1 MVCLGVKADIL
12 QIAGFQEGCL
22 PFKYLRIPITAD
34 RMTRVQCQVLI
45 EKFTARITSFGTRHL
60 SYSGRLVLINS
71 VLTSLYSYWMTI
83 FIIPK
88 GVLSRLNSMCRN
100 FLWDGTIDH
109 IRAPPVSWE
118 KICSPK
124 NEGGLG
130 IRDSFVWN
138 TAAIGKLVWWVYFNP
153 DKLWVKWVSQI
164 YLKGQ
169 AWPDYQPSGDL
180 SWGWKSVFRVR
191 DKMSQGYVQGQ
202 WVLDTKGYTLKSG
215 YELLRVKFQ
224 PVVWHKA
231 IWNLW
236 CVPKH
241 RFICWMMVRN
251 VMQVKSKLFHLGIS
265 PDDLCLLCGGAT
277 ETHVHL
283 FEQCVYSRS
292 VLQGMATLCQ
302 INIPSVNIL
311 QWVWNQKWA
320 KARKGIVLC
329 AFMACYYH
337 IWMMRN
343 RARMELHLPRPAVAL
358 HQAKCS
364 AKMRINVL
372 SSQLDLCTRSW
383 LESIDLCK

>member
-1 MVCLGVKADIL
+1 MGFKYHPLCSKLKLSYLMFAEDLLLFSKGDTASIMVLLRAFATFSRASGLQMSPSKTNAYFNGVPGGVKADIL
-12 QIAGFQEGCL
+12 QIAWFQEGCL
-22 PFKYLRIPITAD
+22 PFKYLGIPITA
-34 RMTRVQCQVLI
+34 
-45 EKFTARITSFGTRHL
+45 
-60 SYSGRLVLINS
+60 
-71 VLTSLYSYWMTI
+71 VLTSLYSYWMNI

-88 GVLSRLNSMCRN
+88 GVLSRLNSICRN
-100 FLWDGTIDH
+100 LLWDGTIDH
-109 IRAPPVSWE
+109 IRVPPVSSE
-118 KICSPK
+118 KICSTK
-124 NEGGLG
+124 NEGGVG

-180 SWGWKSVFRVR
+180 SWGWKSVCKVR

-231 IWNLW
+231 IWNMW

-251 VMQVKSKLFHLGIS
+251 AMQVKSKLFQLGIS
-265 PDDLCLLCGGAT
+265 PDDLCLLCGVAT

-292 VLQGMATLCQ
+292 VVQEMATLYLCS
-302 INIPSVNIL
+302 I
-311 QWVWNQKWA
+311 
-320 KARKGIVLC
+320 KGG
-329 AFMACYYH
+329 
-337 IWMMRN
+337 
-343 RARMELHLPRPAVAL
+343 
-358 HQAKCS
+358 
-364 AKMRINVL
+364 
-372 SSQLDLCTRSW
+372 
-383 LESIDLCK
+383 

>member
-1 MVCLGVKADIL
+1 M
-12 QIAGFQEGCL
+12 E
-22 PFKYLRIPITAD
+22 Y
-34 RMTRVQCQVLI
+34 
-45 EKFTARITSFGTRHL
+45 L

-71 VLTSLYSYWMTI
+71 VLTSLYSYWMNI

-88 GVLSRLNSMCRN
+88 GVLSRLNSICRN
-100 FLWDGTIDH
+100 FLWDGTINH
-109 IRAPPVSWE
+109 IRVPPVSWE

-130 IRDSFVWN
+130 IRDSSVWN

-153 DKLWVKWVSQI
+153 DKRWVKW
-164 YLKGQ
+164 
-169 AWPDYQPSGDL
+169 
-180 SWGWKSVFRVR
+180 
-191 DKMSQGYVQGQ
+191 
-202 WVLDTKGYTLKSG
+202 WVLDTKRYTLKSG

-251 VMQVKSKLFHLGIS
+251 AMQVKSKLFQLGIS
-265 PDDLCLLCGGAT
+265 PDDLFLLCGVAT

-292 VLQGMATLCQ
+292 VLQEMATLCQ
-302 INIPSVNIL
+302 ITIPSVNLL

-343 RARMELHLPRPAVAL
+343 RGSVEFHLPAPTL
-358 HQAKCS
+358 
-364 AKMRINVL
+364 L
-372 SSQLDLCTRSW
+372 SIRLGVVQ
-383 LESIDLCK
+383 K